1 MTEVQKNREEIKNY
15 LSLFYDNWWYYRDE
29 GKYFDL
35 QIPRIKKSMHDV
47 DNQLL
52 FSGTTA
58 IFSSYRDLIINV
70 CYVLA
75 ANKIASEIQE
85 EPLSNYFRFRI
96 RNPYVRHSIHDFFRF
111 LDHLTFHL
119 NELSHCKLISKKVKE
134 VDFLKLQNINT
145 KNLNIPPKIKK
156 SIEIILNT
164 AYLRI
169 TKRGKK
175 ILRDFRNI
183 DEHRFPLGID
193 CLTYPF
199 SRGKPNFRL
208 DERYGRLFTVG
219 DRTGKNYTYY
229 GLPDI
234 KFNELEP
241 ILKILAVNAKKIIQ
255 GLAIIR
261 VLVQSY

>member
-1 MTEVQKNREEIKNY
+1 MKI
-15 LSLFYDNWWYYRDE
+15 
-29 GKYFDL
+29 
-35 QIPRIKKSMHDV
+35 
-47 DNQLL
+47 
-52 FSGTTA
+52 
-58 IFSSYRDLIINV
+58 
-70 CYVLA
+70 VL
-75 ANKIASEIQE
+75 K
-85 EPLSNYFRFRI
+85 
-96 RNPYVRHSIHDFFRF
+96 
-111 LDHLTFHL
+111 
-119 NELSHCKLISKKVKE
+119 
-134 VDFLKLQNINT
+134 
-145 KNLNIPPKIKK
+145 
-156 SIEIILNT
+156 T
-164 AYLRI
+164 AYL
-169 TKRGKK
+169 TLTDRGKN

-219 DRTGKNYTYY
+219 DRTDKNYTYY